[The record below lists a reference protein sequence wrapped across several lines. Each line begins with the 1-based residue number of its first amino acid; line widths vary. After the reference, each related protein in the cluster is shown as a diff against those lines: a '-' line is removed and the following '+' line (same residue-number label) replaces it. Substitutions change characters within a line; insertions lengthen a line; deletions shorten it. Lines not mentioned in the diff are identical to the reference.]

1 MANSLK
7 QYLPSPVNQHS
18 VSENAPLYP
27 QKASTALLDLN
38 KKIPPYGGRKGWIP
52 KTVEDF
58 GDGGSFPEIHVLQ
71 YPLNMGK
78 KGVDK
83 SIVTLGADS
92 TGKAQYDAV
101 VKQGH
106 HSDVVV
112 WSKAGD
118 IKEKN
123 FSEEQL
129 QRPTEE
135 EDEETLRKTKELLEG
150 KLAKKIAAK
159 DPTSKTGQN
168 AKYIRY
174 TPSTQ
179 GPEFNSGASQRIVRL
194 VEMPKDPLEPPKFK
208 YQKAPPVPG
217 SPPVPVLHSPPKKLS
232 KDERDAWK
240 IPPCISNWKNPKGY
254 IISLDKR
261 LATDGR
267 DLQENTISD
276 SFAYF
281 SDALNIAE
289 QKARDEVTKRLN
301 INRELEIQRQ
311 KEREEELSQIA
322 EQARLQR
329 AAISTEAIQNE
340 SRQERIERIERERI
354 REERRLER
362 EREHRLAQR
371 GRESKKTKTS
381 RDYQRDISE
390 KLALGE
396 AVPRTVES
404 MFDSRLFNQTQG
416 MDSGFGGDDSYNV
429 YDKRLFGD
437 EREKALSRA
446 TTKDRQDDEGHY
458 DERSNK
464 KRDLQWDR
472 EDDTG
477 GEGRGKEREKEGR
490 TGKDH
495 EYHARDREER
505 GEREREGRGDRE
517 KEGRGERERESRGE
531 REREGREGRDG
542 GRDWESNKRQRK

>member
-289 QKARDEVTKRLN
+289 QKARDEGTKRLN

-495 EYHARDREER
+495 EYHARDREGR
-505 GEREREGRGDRE
+505 GEREREGRGERD
-517 KEGRGERERESRGE
+517 GRGERES
-531 REREGREGRDG
+531 REGRDG